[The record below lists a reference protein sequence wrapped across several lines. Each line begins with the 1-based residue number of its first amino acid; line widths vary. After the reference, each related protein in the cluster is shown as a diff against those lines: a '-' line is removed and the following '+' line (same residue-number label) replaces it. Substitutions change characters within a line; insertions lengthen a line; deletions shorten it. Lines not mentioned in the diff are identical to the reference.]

1 MKWIYKRLRRPSC
14 SIEKFKC
21 EKEMSD
27 YNFGI
32 HRGLKII
39 KFFRKQRI
47 ELKKSFILDIGC
59 GRGGIDIAF
68 SSFCQRI
75 VAGDIDIEKLKVAKA
90 RFKARRIKNIDLI
103 RLDGSNLPF
112 KPGIFR
118 LVVIN
123 GVLEWIPWK
132 HKENPRHIQIK
143 SLREAHNVLELK
155 GLLYLAIENRLFPGY
170 YLIDPHIGLPF
181 TALAPRFIADLI
193 TRSMLGFPY
202 KNYIYSYWELMCL
215 LIKAGFRRVEVF
227 AGIPSYQF
235 PLEIVPIHGSDED
248 ILKTIIQAFR
258 NNFIISLINLIVVT
272 RTLCVFW
279 PNFIILA
286 QKSK

>member
-1 MKWIYKRLRRPSC
+1 MKWIYKRLRRPSY

-47 ELKKSFILDIGC
+47 KLKKSFILDIGC
-59 GRGGIDIAF
+59 GKGGIDIAF

-118 LVVIN
+118 LVIIN

-143 SLREAHNVLELK
+143 SLREVHNVLELK

-215 LIKAGFRRVEVF
+215 LIKAGFKRVEVF

-235 PLEIVPIHGSDED
+235 PLEIVPIHWSDED
-248 ILKTIIQAFR
+248 IPKTIIQAFR
-258 NNFIISLINLIVVT
+258 GNFIISLINLIVVT
-272 RTLCVFW
+272 RTLRAFW